1 MEGNYRHSL
10 QLAINHQ
17 CQSIAFPAISCG
29 IYCYP
34 PAIANRTITNHAYR
48 AVTSKYINGQASPIS
63 YGKLSDKYLYV
74 SDRSINS
81 VDSKCH
87 PPLSFT
93 VNFSASGCTP

>member
-1 MEGNYRHSL
+1 MIKTKKIHTRYNIHC
-10 QLAINHQ
+10 A
-17 CQSIAFPAISCG
+17 
-29 IYCYP
+29 
-34 PAIANRTITNHAYR
+34 ITNHAYY

-93 VNFSASGCTP
+93 INFSPSGCTPQVN